1 VANHP
6 QALKRHRQS
15 IKRRTRNRHY
25 KTLVK
30 NTVKGLRAAINE
42 GKDSE
47 TIEGLLRSASS
58 LVHRVGQKGII
69 KPNTANRTVARL
81 AKAVTR
87 GPVEAHKPKSK
98 AAKKK

>member
-1 VANHP
+1 MDNHP

-15 IKRRTRNRHY
+15 LKRRARNRHF

-30 NTVKGLRAAINE
+30 NTVKNLRSAINE
-42 GKDSE
+42 GKDE
-47 TIEGLLRSASS
+47 ATIEELFRKASS
-58 LVHRVGQKGII
+58 TVHRVAQKGVI

-87 GPVEAHKPKSK
+87 GPVEAPKPRS
-98 AAKKK
+98 KKKRK